1 MTLRSNIRRS
11 SSVVAAVAAC
21 AALAGCGGGTDDQ
34 PTQQPA
40 PHEAGQHEQAGQHE
54 SMNMGDPTLPRAD
67 TIEGANLR
75 TGELK
80 LLPTRPPG
88 LDGAKGTA
96 FLATHQGGTTVT
108 VEMTGLKP
116 GSKYKSHL
124 HAKPCSQ
131 ENGGGHFQFD
141 PNGAETPPNEVHLV
155 FTADAQGKAMTTA
168 NNDRPADAKSLVV
181 HPAEFSDNRVACA
194 DF

>member
-1 MTLRSNIRRS
+1 M
-11 SSVVAAVAAC
+11 AAVAAC
-21 AALAGCGGGTDDQ
+21 AALAGCGGESGDQ
-34 PTQQPA
+34 QPQQQAAPQQQPA
-40 PHEAGQHEQAGQHE
+40 PQEQAGQQK

-67 TIEGANLR
+67 AIEGANLR

-88 LDGAKGTA
+88 LDGATGTA
-96 FLATHQGGTTVT
+96 YLATHQDGTTVT
-108 VEMTGLKP
+108 LEMTGLKP
-116 GSKYKSHL
+116 GGKYKSHL

-155 FTADAQGKAMTTA
+155 FTADAQGKAMTTV
-168 NNDRPADAKSLVV
+168 NNDRPADAAKSLVV